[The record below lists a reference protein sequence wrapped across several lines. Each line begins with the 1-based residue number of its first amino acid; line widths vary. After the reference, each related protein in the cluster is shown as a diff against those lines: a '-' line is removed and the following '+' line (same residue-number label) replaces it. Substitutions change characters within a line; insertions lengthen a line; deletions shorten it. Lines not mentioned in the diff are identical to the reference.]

1 MSSQTG
7 AQVGMSDDDEV
18 RRMLL
23 DVVEHPPHMR
33 TSGPHSRDSPADL
46 GALRRKSGRDPI
58 FSQLEW
64 DTLHN
69 PLTLNNFVP
78 MTKEEGT
85 IPAIV
90 WSPDVDR
97 DEDPHFSINQLTEIV
112 DLALVYDRLSRLEKK
127 ERIRKLV
134 VDEGI
139 FKNLDARRRK
149 TSVQRAVSR
158 KANTLLKKKLEIA
171 SHALQS
177 AQTRGDSVSA
187 DNSAQVIVSLTS
199 AFTPEED

>member
-23 DVVEHPPHMR
+23 DVVEHLPHIR

-78 MTKEEGT
+78 MT
-85 IPAIV
+85 
-90 WSPDVDR
+90 
-97 DEDPHFSINQLTEIV
+97 
-112 DLALVYDRLSRLEKK
+112 
-127 ERIRKLV
+127 
-134 VDEGI
+134 
-139 FKNLDARRRK
+139 
-149 TSVQRAVSR
+149 
-158 KANTLLKKKLEIA
+158 
-171 SHALQS
+171 
-177 AQTRGDSVSA
+177 
-187 DNSAQVIVSLTS
+187 
-199 AFTPEED
+199 